1 MKDYHN
7 NGHHHKKISKSKKT
21 KEIMKQLNS
30 SKYMIDVALD
40 MNEFQYQLK
49 MEVMLEKNRGFQLYL
64 ITP

>member
-7 NGHHHKKISKSKKT
+7 NGLHHKKSLKNKKT
-21 KEIMKQLNS
+21 NEVLKQLNS